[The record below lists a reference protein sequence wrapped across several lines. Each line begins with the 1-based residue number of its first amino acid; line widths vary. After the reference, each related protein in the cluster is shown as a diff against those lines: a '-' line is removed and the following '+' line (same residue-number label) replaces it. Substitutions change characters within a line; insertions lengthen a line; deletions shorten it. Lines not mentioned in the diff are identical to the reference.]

1 MMAMLHRIAVSSR
14 ITCCLA
20 QIFARC
26 ICARCYRGAVTF
38 LIIPETHSIEMSWET
53 LPVDYGIE
61 IARNYLASE
70 QAPRAY
76 PTPLTPCST
85 VLF

>member
-1 MMAMLHRIAVSSR
+1 M
-14 ITCCLA
+14 
-20 QIFARC
+20 
-26 ICARCYRGAVTF
+26 TF

-76 PTPLTPCST
+76 PTPLTPCSSIRFATLT
-85 VLF
+85 VSQNAHRAGTVERNLAFLQPVHYQT